1 MTFTAPTL
9 IPAPTAADIQ
19 AIVCALQAREPG
31 AKNISVRISGFDPE
45 DECALFDV
53 DMHGYDR
60 WQDLREVRDDDTGEI
75 TSYCSVEIAERWE
88 IETEIAT
95 HYGEAG
101 WCAAFLRALDEAL
114 HGNAESQAEKRFF
127 GAVDSHDSVHY
138 AGDCD
143 SPYDDRYDSQW

>member
-1 MTFTAPTL
+1 ML
-9 IPAPTAADIQ
+9 
-19 AIVCALQAREPG
+19 AIVLAGATALMTARAG
-31 AKNISVRISGFDPE
+31 A
-45 DECALFDV
+45 DEEA
-53 DMHGYDR
+53 DR
-60 WQDLREVRDDDTGEI
+60 GR
-75 TSYCSVEIAERWE
+75 EIAERWE

-138 AGDCD
+138 AGDHD
-143 SPYDDRYDSQW
+143 GPDYDRYDGPW